1 MNNTMK
7 NEMTFRYALSVLE
20 EQFDST
26 YRGISTV
33 KEMTT
38 DLMSAISFEGENP
51 ETVYH
56 RFETK
61 VGPNTIVKEDQV
73 IALAQHYVWTFLMNY
88 TLKELQQRVNNL
100 IEQQG
105 EDAHCAAWIYTKDD
119 CYVRDLDGEL
129 NYDLNVDEPEVVERI
144 FNDVG
149 NIDYIYQ
156 VIQECVDESTEE
168 QYMEYQQ
175 ELSAS

>member
-61 VGPNTIVKEDQV
+61 VGPNRIVKDDQV
-73 IALAQHYVWTFLMNY
+73 MQLALHYV
-88 TLKELQQRVNNL
+88 
-100 IEQQG
+100 
-105 EDAHCAAWIYTKDD
+105 
-119 CYVRDLDGEL
+119 
-129 NYDLNVDEPEVVERI
+129 
-144 FNDVG
+144 
-149 NIDYIYQ
+149 
-156 VIQECVDESTEE
+156 
-168 QYMEYQQ
+168 
-175 ELSAS
+175 

>member
-20 EQFDST
+20 EQFDAT

-61 VGPNTIVKEDQV
+61 VGPNTIIKDDQV
-73 IALAQHYVWTFLMNY
+73 IKLALHYV
-88 TLKELQQRVNNL
+88 
-100 IEQQG
+100 
-105 EDAHCAAWIYTKDD
+105 
-119 CYVRDLDGEL
+119 
-129 NYDLNVDEPEVVERI
+129 
-144 FNDVG
+144 
-149 NIDYIYQ
+149 
-156 VIQECVDESTEE
+156 
-168 QYMEYQQ
+168 
-175 ELSAS
+175 

>member
-1 MNNTMK
+1 MTTNTL
-7 NEMTFRYALSVLE
+7 TFRQALNILE

-61 VGPNTIVKEDQV
+61 VGPNRIVKDDQI
-73 IALAQHYVWTFLMNY
+73 IALALHYVWSILTLTFGNS
-88 TLKELQQRVNNL
+88 
-100 IEQQG
+100 
-105 EDAHCAAWIYTKDD
+105 
-119 CYVRDLDGEL
+119 YVITFTM
-129 NYDLNVDEPEVVERI
+129 RI
-144 FNDVG
+144 FFVALF
-149 NIDYIYQ
+149 
-156 VIQECVDESTEE
+156 VILGVNLGINLLDSNMSEIINERRETLEKLQH
-168 QYMEYQQ
+168 Q
-175 ELSAS
+175 L

>member
-7 NEMTFRYALSVLE
+7 NKMTFRYALSVLE

-61 VGPNTIVKEDQV
+61 VGPNTIVKDDQ
-73 IALAQHYVWTFLMNY
+73 IIKLALHYV
-88 TLKELQQRVNNL
+88 
-100 IEQQG
+100 
-105 EDAHCAAWIYTKDD
+105 
-119 CYVRDLDGEL
+119 
-129 NYDLNVDEPEVVERI
+129 
-144 FNDVG
+144 
-149 NIDYIYQ
+149 
-156 VIQECVDESTEE
+156 
-168 QYMEYQQ
+168 
-175 ELSAS
+175 